1 MKIKMTTF
9 ETLVLDQNAFSIY

>member
-9 ETLVLDQNAFSIY
+9 ERLVLDQNAFSIY